1 MLDLVY
7 FVKIAHY
14 TLFFKNIQVRTEYS
28 ISLFAKNMP
37 VLDSRIIL
45 KEHEKV
51 PKLAKVRT
59 KYSIFEKAKLFEYSK
74 WGVR

>member
-1 MLDLVY
+1 
-7 FVKIAHY
+7 
-14 TLFFKNIQVRTEYS
+14 
-28 ISLFAKNMP
+28 MP

-74 WGVR
+74 WGVRKEHLSTEIAT